1 MKKMRAIKRALLG
14 EPGDEPKKPKK
25 KTLPT
30 HKEKINELRSREDS
44 LTPHEKRY
52 LNSLIETVRKE
63 TGRNNI

>member
-1 MKKMRAIKRALLG
+1 MRAIKRALLS

-30 HKEKINELRSREDS
+30 HQEKINELRSREDS
-44 LTPHEKRY
+44 LSPHEKRY

-63 TGRNNI
+63 SGRNNI